1 MHAADAPHLLIG
13 CGYTGLVVARRL
25 VELGERVIG
34 TSRTDERKPEIGATG
49 AAFASFNLDA
59 DEPLPHRR
67 PKSIILLAPPHE
79 DDPDATVERL
89 RRVAAQA
96 HGAPIVVVIS
106 TAIFGDT
113 RGTIT
118 ERTHPAPRTER
129 ERRWALM
136 DAAALYLRVTERHD
150 VRVVRTPAIYGPGRD
165 FRANLLTGDA
175 TVVRPAPPTSRIHV
189 EDLATL
195 LIRMAQPSGPPVLLA
210 CDDLP
215 SPTWRVTAEAA
226 RLLDL
231 PPPRELT
238 PEEAAEHFSEVGL
251 EMRLSGHACMSLV
264 RPHLGVRLKYPTYR
278 EGLRACLIGERKAS

>member
-1 MHAADAPHLLIG
+1 MLAADAPHLLIG
-13 CGYTGLVVARRL
+13 CGYTGLAVARRF

-34 TSRTDERKPEIGATG
+34 TSRTEERKPEICATG
-49 AAFASFNLDA
+49 AGFASFNLDA
-59 DEPLPHRR
+59 EEPLPHPR
-67 PKSIILLAPPHE
+67 PKSVTLLAPPPE
-79 DDPDATVERL
+79 DDPEATVERL
-89 RRVAAQA
+89 RRVAEQA

-118 ERTHPAPRTER
+118 ERTHPAPRTDR

-136 DAAALYLRVTERHD
+136 DAAALYLRLAEKHD

-165 FRANLLTGDA
+165 FRAKLLTGAA
-175 TVVRPAPPTSRIHV
+175 TVVRPGPPTSRIHV

-195 LIRMAQPSGPPVLLA
+195 LVRMAQPGGPPMLLA

-215 SPTWRVTAEAA
+215 SPTWRVTGEAA

-238 PEEAAEHFSEVGL
+238 PEEAVGHYSEVGL
-251 EMRLSGHACMSLV
+251 EMRLSGHSCMSLV
-264 RPHLGVRLKYPTYR
+264 RPYLGVRLRYPTYR
-278 EGLRACLIGERKAS
+278 EGLRACLVGARKAS